1 MAGSPPKKFR
11 MFEDDI
17 EYDDIDIESESDGE
31 SDSDNEEDVLEVDD
45 HEGKELL
52 KNFLEMSSQGLG
64 KGNEVTKSSVENV
77 ENKSPETKVSSTAI
91 TDFVLEDVKKVN
103 EENLRLL
110 EEVQEMG
117 DELREKNKIIE
128 QQKEIAEVSIEK
140 IKELT
145 KKEED
150 VKVLQNQNRVLQ
162 EELKVKDD
170 EMLSLKSQLKMYDML
185 SSNYM
190 KKATETAAEMKN
202 LNMMLEEKEKDVTT
216 LKSILNQLE
225 LSCQLK
231 LEKAQDSSL
240 ALKEKYKK
248 FADEYERKAEQMLNM
263 ITVQN
268 EVIKRLKLK
277 DRPTTESEGEGG
289 GRGGEIE
296 SGDENLKVLGTNT
309 KETNKQPPGPSLPSG
324 LILSRPHHQNLL
336 LVGPPGPPSTS
347 TRVPPGPST
356 FTVGAP
362 GLTELPGNGTRT
374 KHNSAPG
381 STKNLI
387 GPPGPSIVPRSK
399 SPPGPPAIHV

>member
-1 MAGSPPKKFR
+1 MI
-11 MFEDDI
+11 EDDI

-31 SDSDNEEDVLEVDD
+31 SDSDDEEDVLEVDD

-145 KKEED
+145 KKKED
-150 VKVLQNQNRVLQ
+150 VKVLQNQNYVLQ

-202 LNMMLEEKEKDVTT
+202 VNMMLEEKEKDVTT

-248 FADEYERKAEQMLNM
+248 FAEEYERKAEQMLNM

-277 DRPTTESEGEGG
+277 ERPPTESEG
-289 GRGGEIE
+289 GGEIE

-381 STKNLI
+381 LTKNLI

>member
-1 MAGSPPKKFR
+1 MI
-11 MFEDDI
+11 EDDI

-31 SDSDNEEDVLEVDD
+31 SDSDDEEDVLEVDD

-117 DELREKNKIIE
+117 DELREKNKLIE
-128 QQKEIAEVSIEK
+128 QKKESAEVSIEK

-145 KKEED
+145 KKKED
-150 VKVLQNQNRVLQ
+150 VKVLQNQNYVLQ

-202 LNMMLEEKEKDVTT
+202 VNMMLEEKEKDVTT

-248 FADEYERKAEQMLNM
+248 FAEEYERKAEQMLNM

-277 DRPTTESEGEGG
+277 ERPPTESEG
-289 GRGGEIE
+289 GGEIE

-381 STKNLI
+381 LTKNLI